1 METAQHTADLLGL
14 DISPCPFMREIFW
27 GPTGQ
32 ESILE
37 GGHPWFVSWAHVA
50 EGLSLLDRDWP
61 LKDPY
66 CKSQIVASVDR
77 VTQEFDAWLAALGY
91 AREGEHYRVTGE
103 DTDKTVAMFSHAGSS
118 SAVLSHMFNIP
129 FPQFVGMIPLE
140 FTSVTT
146 VTLSGKP
153 GELICPRMV
162 VGNDARHIEG
172 ISGENIISN

>member
-1 METAQHTADLLGL
+1 M
-14 DISPCPFMREIFW
+14 
-27 GPTGQ
+27 
-32 ESILE
+32 
-37 GGHPWFVSWAHVA
+37 
-50 EGLSLLDRDWP
+50 
-61 LKDPY
+61 
-66 CKSQIVASVDR
+66 
-77 VTQEFDAWLAALGY
+77 GY

-140 FTSVTT
+140 FTSVAT

-172 ISGENIISN
+172 ISEENIISN